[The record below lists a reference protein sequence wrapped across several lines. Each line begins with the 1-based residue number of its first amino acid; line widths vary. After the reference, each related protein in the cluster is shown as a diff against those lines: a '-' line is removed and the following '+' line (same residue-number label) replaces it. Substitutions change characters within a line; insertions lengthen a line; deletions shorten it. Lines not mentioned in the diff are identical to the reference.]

1 MTRVRSRSRDYTKS
15 DGLLASFLPHNSE
28 SRSMSYAGKDPRSRR
43 TAASTAATPASA
55 RGRRGD
61 GSARVLDREIS
72 IGSRAVSRPV
82 PAPAPHDHELD
93 WQHIAIFT
101 AGALLGAVVGAG
113 AALLLAP
120 QSGARTRHNLA
131 RRGRHLRTRTADAWE
146 DLRHELRYAARRGRK
161 KLATSMNGA
170 LRDRRERRALQN
182 EMLVE
187 D

>member
-1 MTRVRSRSRDYTKS
+1 
-15 DGLLASFLPHNSE
+15 
-28 SRSMSYAGKDPRSRR
+28 MSYAGKDPRARR
-43 TAASTAATPASA
+43 AASTTAANASTRTPRDA
-55 RGRRGD
+55 GEPT
-61 GSARVLDREIS
+61 LDRELS
-72 IGSRAVSRPV
+72 ITARGITRAGRRKSTIQTHGEPEID
-82 PAPAPHDHELD
+82 AEGELD

-101 AGALLGAVVGAG
+101 AGAILGAVVGAG

-161 KLATSMNGA
+161 KLAAGMNGA
-170 LRDRRERRALQN
+170 LRDRRERRARRDDL
-182 EMLVE
+182 LVE